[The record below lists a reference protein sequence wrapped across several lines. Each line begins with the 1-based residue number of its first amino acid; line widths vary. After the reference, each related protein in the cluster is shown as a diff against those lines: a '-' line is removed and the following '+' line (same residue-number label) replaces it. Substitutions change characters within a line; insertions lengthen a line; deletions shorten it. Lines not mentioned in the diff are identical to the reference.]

1 MEGRFSLNL
10 PADLKQE
17 AKQAAERQG
26 ISLNQFILWSLT
38 EKVAALRSKLDDPN
52 YPAITYRLDTD
63 NQPVPVVRGRGIRVQ
78 TIVIAHHHW
87 HEAEADIAREYDLS
101 LPVVKEA
108 LAFYQ
113 AHKSLVDALIAENDA
128 LESSH
133 DPS

>member
-38 EKVAALRSKLDDPN
+38 EKVTALRSKLDDPN

-78 TIVIAHHHW
+78 TIVITHHHW
-87 HEAEADIAREYDLS
+87 HESEADIAREYDLP
-101 LPVVKEA
+101 LPAVKEA

-128 LESSH
+128 LESRH

>member
-10 PADLKQE
+10 PTDLKQE
-17 AKQAAERQG
+17 AKQEAERQG

-38 EKVAALRSKLDDPN
+38 EKVTALRSKLDDPHF
-52 YPAITYRLDTD
+52 PAITYRLDTD

-78 TIVIAHHHW
+78 TIVIAYHHW

-101 LPVVKEA
+101 LVVVKEA

-113 AHKSLVDALIAENDA
+113 AHKAMVDALIAENDA
-128 LESSH
+128 LESRH
-133 DPS
+133 DQT